1 MLYRHGVSVRQA
13 MVDDGGMDGSAELQV
28 VAYGRIPSEAIP
40 ELKSCRGVKSVLI
53 K

>member
-1 MLYRHGVSVRQA
+1 MLQIQNIPLPL
-13 MVDDGGMDGSAELQV
+13 DGGAELQV